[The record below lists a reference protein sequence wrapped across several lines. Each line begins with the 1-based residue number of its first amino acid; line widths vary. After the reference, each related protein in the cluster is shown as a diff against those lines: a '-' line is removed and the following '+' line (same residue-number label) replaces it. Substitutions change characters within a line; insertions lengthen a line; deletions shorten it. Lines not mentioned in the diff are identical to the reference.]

1 MKEFVLNA
9 CCPDSTPGWRRRA
22 AALALL
28 AAVSTVGAAPRAVE
42 AFDPGTWATLQAD
55 KALPSVVVF
64 TTTDCAHCPAVIEQL
79 AGELRQRRLGATLVA
94 VVMDQAPGEDDAAL
108 LADTHYQAAH
118 RVLAFAA
125 PAAALRHQVQPR
137 WRGVTPFVAFINPP
151 AATLTVAGPPPA
163 EMLQRFVDAVN
174 ARRPQRP

>member
-1 MKEFVLNA
+1 MNV
-9 CCPDSTPGWRRRA
+9 CCPEAAPGWRQCV
-22 AALALL
+22 AALTLL
-28 AAVSTVGAAPRAVE
+28 AAVGTAGAAPRTVE
-42 AFDPGTWATLQAD
+42 AFDQSTWAALQAD

-79 AGELRQRRLGATLVA
+79 ASELRQRRTGATLVA

-108 LADTHYQAAH
+108 LADAHYQAAG

-125 PAAALRHQVQPR
+125 PAAELRHQVQPR

-151 AATLTVAGPPPA
+151 APTLTVAGPPPA
-163 EMLQRFVDAVN
+163 EMLQRFVIALK